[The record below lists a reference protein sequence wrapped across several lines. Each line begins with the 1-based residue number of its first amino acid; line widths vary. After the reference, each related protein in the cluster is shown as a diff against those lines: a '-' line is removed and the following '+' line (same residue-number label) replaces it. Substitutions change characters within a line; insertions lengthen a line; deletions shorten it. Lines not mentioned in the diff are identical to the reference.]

1 MNRLRRPIKPGVPTN
16 RVGGGRKY
24 STGMILKAE
33 NGEGLSFI
41 GADVNP
47 RRDYAPL
54 KQNNRV
60 ARFFF
65 HRPDFYIQL
74 WYPLPNRCKNTI
86 DVFFFF
92 QLQPGVTFEQEYITD
107 PFGIRVILLNV

>member
-16 RVGGGRKY
+16 RVGRGRKY
-24 STGMILKAE
+24 STGMILKAG

-92 QLQPGVTFEQEYITD
+92 QL
-107 PFGIRVILLNV
+107 